1 MAEHHHCHEENGSCR
16 HHHHH
21 PANNRRLLLRIGA
34 AGLLFAAAVCGLLPE
49 KIAVVLFVGAFLLAG
64 ADIVRQA
71 GKNLLRGEW
80 MDENTLMSVATI
92 GALAIGEYPE
102 AAMVMILYQS
112 GEYLQHRAVEKSKRS
127 IAELMDI
134 RPDAAFREENGAPVK
149 HRPEDI
155 AVGDVIIVRSG
166 EKIPL
171 DGTVV
176 EGEAAVDTAALTG
189 ESLPR
194 VLKPGSEALSG
205 FINTNGLLKIKV
217 SRVYGESTAAKILKL
232 VENAE
237 SRKAKTEKFI
247 TRFARYYTPAVVA
260 AAVLVAVLPPLLT
273 DAAFSEWLKRALT
286 FLVISCPCALV
297 ISVPLSFFAGI
308 GGASRKGILIK
319 GGSYLEAIARCRTI
333 VFDKTG
339 TLTRG
344 RFAVSRILP
353 VAGVAEEYLLQTA
366 AAAENIS
373 NHPIARALR
382 QAAGLSLPATATAGK
397 AEELAGLGVRAKI
410 NGKTVLAGNRRLMEK
425 FRING
430 EFGAV
435 GGTVVHV
442 AEDERYLGAVVI
454 ADSPKENAADALGE
468 LAALNVGSV
477 MLTGDA
483 QTAAQ
488 NIADELKINRFY
500 ANLLPDGKVQKLE
513 ELMDERSRNPGT
525 VVFVGDGINDAPVLT
540 RADAGIAM
548 GGLGSDAAI
557 EAADAVIMDDDLQKI
572 PLAVRMARKTL
583 RIVKQ
588 NIVFALG
595 VKVVFL
601 ALGAGGLMTM
611 WGAVFA
617 DVGVALLAVANALRA
632 YRA

>member
-21 PANNRRLLLRIGA
+21 PANNRRLLLRIGV

-344 RFAVSRILP
+344 SFAVSRILP

-366 AAAENIS
+366 AEAENIS

>member
-21 PANNRRLLLRIGA
+21 PANNRRLLLRIGV

-247 TRFARYYTPAVVA
+247 TRFARYYTPTVVA

-344 RFAVSRILP
+344 SFAVSRILP

-513 ELMDERSRNPGT
+513 ELMDEHSRNPGT

>member
-344 RFAVSRILP
+344 SFAVSRILP

-366 AAAENIS
+366 AEAENIS

-382 QAAGLSLPATATAGK
+382 QAAGPSLPATATAGK

-513 ELMDERSRNPGT
+513 ELMDEHSRNPGT

>member
-1 MAEHHHCHEENGSCR
+1 MAEHLHCHEENGSCR

-21 PANNRRLLLRIGA
+21 PANNRRLLLRIGV

-344 RFAVSRILP
+344 SFAVSRILP

-366 AAAENIS
+366 AEAENIS

>member
-344 RFAVSRILP
+344 SFAVSRILP

>member
-344 RFAVSRILP
+344 SFAVSRILP

-366 AAAENIS
+366 AEAENIS

-513 ELMDERSRNPGT
+513 ELMDERSQNPGT

>member
-71 GKNLLRGEW
+71 GKNLLHGEW

-344 RFAVSRILP
+344 SFAVSRILP

>member
-21 PANNRRLLLRIGA
+21 PANNHRLLLRIGV

>member
-21 PANNRRLLLRIGA
+21 PANNRRLLLRIGV

-344 RFAVSRILP
+344 SFAVSRILP

-366 AAAENIS
+366 AEAENIS

-435 GGTVVHV
+435 FGTVVHV

>member
-21 PANNRRLLLRIGA
+21 PANNRRLLLRIGV

-344 RFAVSRILP
+344 SFAVSRILP

-366 AAAENIS
+366 AEAENIS

-513 ELMDERSRNPGT
+513 ELMDEHSRNPGT

>member
-21 PANNRRLLLRIGA
+21 PANNRRLLLRIGV

-49 KIAVVLFVGAFLLAG
+49 KIAVFLFVGAFLLAG

-344 RFAVSRILP
+344 SFAVSRILP

-382 QAAGLSLPATATAGK
+382 QAAGLSLPTTATTGK

>member
-49 KIAVVLFVGAFLLAG
+49 KITVVLFVGAFLLAG

>member
-21 PANNRRLLLRIGA
+21 PANNRRLLLRIGG

-344 RFAVSRILP
+344 SFAVSRILP

-366 AAAENIS
+366 AEAENIS

-513 ELMDERSRNPGT
+513 ELMDEHSRNPGT

>member
-21 PANNRRLLLRIGA
+21 PANNRRLLLRIGV

-344 RFAVSRILP
+344 SFAVSRILP

-366 AAAENIS
+366 AEAENIS

-601 ALGAGGLMTM
+601 VLGAGGLMTM